1 MSKVDAQEAKD
12 RQQILDGAKYLMTRC
27 QEDFDAPIDALLSM
41 VLTISAFAHGVGMP
55 LAELQEGIALS
66 YADMENASSEVK
78 KHAH

>member
-1 MSKVDAQEAKD
+1 MRKVTPQEAKD
-12 RQQILDGAKYLMTRC
+12 QARIVAGAKHLATCC
-27 QEDFDAPIDALLSM
+27 QEDFDSPIDALLSM
-41 VLTISAFAHGVGMP
+41 VLTISGFAYALGMP

>member
-1 MSKVDAQEAKD
+1 MRKVTPQEAKD
-12 RQQILDGAKYLMTRC
+12 QERIVAGAKYLATCC
-27 QEDFDAPIDALLSM
+27 QEDFDHPIDALLSM
-41 VLTISAFAHGVGMP
+41 VLTISGFAHAIGMP